1 MKTLASLF
9 SKISVLSE
17 DQSERILSCLYLGL
31 PILLEGPPGIG
42 KTEVAKTLSVMI
54 GRPLSRIQ
62 CTSDT
67 LPSDV
72 VGFMRMQPHSD
83 ETVLVKGPFFGEFVL
98 IDEINRAPSGTQS
111 AFLEGMAEHQ
121 VTIEGQTIALPL
133 KQLVIATQNPLDDV
147 GTHELPL
154 SQLDRFGTRLIMDYP
169 NLSIER
175 DIVAGKRQSGAEIQP
190 TDHVSVE
197 DFQSMYESI
206 DLPSNSLDYLMRLV
220 LESRQTG
227 SWRQG
232 LSTRA
237 ALQMAKVARA
247 IATLRGE
254 PRVDLS
260 HVQAAFSTTASH
272 RLIQSA
278 DGRIVSEE
286 ALVAWMHGIAFP

>member
-1 MKTLASLF
+1 MKKLTSVF
-9 SKISVLSE
+9 SRLSVLSE
-17 DQSERILSCLYLGL
+17 EQSERLLSCLCLGL

-42 KTEVAKTLSVMI
+42 KTEVAKSISAMI

-72 VGFMRMQPHSD
+72 VGFMRMQPHSN

-121 VTIEGQTIALPL
+121 VTIEGQTIELPP
-133 KQLVIATQNPLDDV
+133 KQLIIATQNPLDDV

-169 NLSIER
+169 NLGVER
-175 DIVAGKRQSGAEIQP
+175 DIVGGKRKSRVEIRSE
-190 TDHVSVE
+190 DHLSVA
-197 DFQSMYESI
+197 DFQSMYETI
-206 DLPSNSLDYLMRLV
+206 DLPPNSLDYLMRLV
-220 LESRQTG
+220 LESRNMG

-237 ALQMAKVARA
+237 ALQMAEVARA
-247 IATLRGE
+247 IAALRGE
-254 PRVDLS
+254 PMVDLS
-260 HVQAAFSTTASH
+260 HVQAAFCTTASH